1 MTVRHRS
8 EPRPGDPVINVRRR
22 SPKSCCELTPLYE
35 FPRRQRDGAHSSLLR
50 DDLRN
55 ELFRGTYFVTITFV
69 FITTVF
75 GFFTFAVARG
85 VIATDSEHV
94 PMASAFTVV
103 FDAEQIFFELL
114 ATVSTTF
121 APLGTQIFADL
132 LIVENKIF
140 FPFFTFGITA
150 LTASGTTKG
159 TVVVGTTKGT
169 VVVGTAVGTVVV
181 VTTKGTVVVGTAAGI
196 TAFDATDIPDGPP
209 ALLAVATNV

>member
-1 MTVRHRS
+1 M
-8 EPRPGDPVINVRRR
+8 
-22 SPKSCCELTPLYE
+22 
-35 FPRRQRDGAHSSLLR
+35 
-50 DDLRN
+50 
-55 ELFRGTYFVTITFV
+55 ITFV

-75 GFFTFAVARG
+75 GFFTFVVARG
-85 VIATDSEHV
+85 VTATVSEHV

-103 FDAEQIFFELL
+103 FDAEQIFFERL

-140 FPFFTFGITA
+140 FPFFTDGVITFGTVVVV
-150 LTASGTTKG
+150 TTEG
-159 TVVVGTTKGT
+159 TVVVGTT
-169 VVVGTAVGTVVV
+169 
-181 VTTKGTVVVGTAAGI
+181 AGV